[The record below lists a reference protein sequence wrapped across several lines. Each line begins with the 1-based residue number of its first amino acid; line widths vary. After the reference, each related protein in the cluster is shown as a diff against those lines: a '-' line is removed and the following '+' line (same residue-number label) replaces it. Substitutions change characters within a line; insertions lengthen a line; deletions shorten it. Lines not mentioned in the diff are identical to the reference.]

1 MKRDHDNPQPVID
14 ALAYAARTQGWN
26 NRRGDVQ
33 RFTLPNRW
41 GHESCTLYVVPA
53 RTWTYRRQ
61 EHGAEDRQNGYG
73 DNAARRKGGP

>member
-33 RFTLPNRW
+33 RFILPNRW
-41 GHESCTLYVVPA
+41 GHEPCTLYVVPA
-53 RTWTYRRQ
+53 RTWTYRRW
-61 EHGAEDRQNGYG
+61 EHGAQAPQHGFD
-73 DNAARRKGGP
+73 DNAARRNGAP

>member
-33 RFTLPNRW
+33 RFTLPNRA
-41 GHESCTLYVVPA
+41 H
-53 RTWTYRRQ
+53 RRGTCSH
-61 EHGAEDRQNGYG
+61 HGGV
-73 DNAARRKGGP
+73 AAWLH